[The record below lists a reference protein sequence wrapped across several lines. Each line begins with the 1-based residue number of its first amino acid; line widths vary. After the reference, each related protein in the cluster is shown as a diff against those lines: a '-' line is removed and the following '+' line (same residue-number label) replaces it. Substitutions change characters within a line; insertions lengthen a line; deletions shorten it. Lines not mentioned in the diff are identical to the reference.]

1 MSSKE
6 EIAILVGHVVS
17 FDDHIEKLA
26 AAKSNPARIAA
37 LLAIQANADVISK
50 FVDAAINEPNEPRI
64 VAANY

>member
-26 AAKSNPARIAA
+26 AAKSNRAHCGSSGNTGKCGR
-37 LLAIQANADVISK
+37 DFKV
-50 FVDAAINEPNEPRI
+50 R
-64 VAANY
+64 